1 MADEIS
7 ERKRRRGGI
16 NLFSIGGIQIRI
28 DYSWFFVFLLV
39 VWSLS
44 AGYLP
49 AQYPGESTATY
60 WVGGVVAT
68 VLFFLSILVHEL
80 AHSFVAIHYGIAIP
94 DITLFIFGGVSRLSE
109 EATDAATEFRIA
121 VVGPLTSF
129 VVAGAVW
136 LVGNQLVSGPSVAQA
151 VVTYLAWI
159 NLAVGLFNLVP
170 GYPLDGG
177 RILRA
182 IWWHRSGS
190 LLEATRVASDVGKGF
205 AVVLM
210 VLGAVEIFTG
220 ALLAGLWLIF
230 IGMFLRGVAQAGY
243 QQAVITRWLEGM
255 RVRDVSL
262 EPTPSVPPD
271 LSLRQ
276 LIDEY
281 FFRYGLDG
289 FPVVGEDGEALGVV
303 TLGNVKDVPEPQRDE
318 TRVRDVMTRFEDAPV
333 LRLDTR
339 LTDALTRF
347 QEGGSRLLVV
357 DKDHEVRG
365 MLSQNE
371 LLRRMEIRQS
381 LEKR

>member
-1 MADEIS
+1 MADQHM
-7 ERKRRRGGI
+7 ERKPRRGGI
-16 NLFSIGGIQIRI
+16 DLFSVGGIRIRI

-60 WVGGVVAT
+60 WAGGVVAT
-68 VLFFLSILVHEL
+68 LLFFLSILVHEL

-109 EATDAATEFRIA
+109 EATDAATEFKIA
-121 VVGPLTSF
+121 VVGPITSF
-129 VVAGAVW
+129 AVAAVVW

-159 NLAVGLFNLVP
+159 NLALGLFNLVP

-190 LLEATRVASDVGKGF
+190 LLQATRIASDVGKGF
-205 AVVLM
+205 AAVLM

-220 ALLAGLWLIF
+220 ALLGGLWLIF

-243 QQAVITRWLEGM
+243 QQAVLTRWLEGM
-255 RVRDVSL
+255 RVRDVQL
-262 EPTPSVPPD
+262 EQTPSVPPEMP
-271 LSLRQ
+271 LRE
-276 LIDEY
+276 LVDDY

-289 FPVVGEDGEALGVV
+289 FPVVGKEGEALGVV
-303 TLGNVKDVPEPQRDE
+303 TLQNVKDVPEARRGE
-318 TRVRDVMTRFEDAPV
+318 VRVRDVMTHFENVPV
-333 LRLDTR
+333 LRLDTH
-339 LTDALTRF
+339 LTEALNRF
-347 QEGGSRLLVV
+347 QEGASRLLVV
-357 DKDHEVRG
+357 DEDHEVRG

-381 LEKR
+381 LET